1 MDTFLR
7 EINKIRQNREDGS
20 LQILENSI
28 ELIMSYLDSK
38 TFFDNVLK
46 YQLNLLLKTFPDFA
60 VLHHF
65 ISGINQQGN
74 AKREISAFVSGY
86 KRKWHDVERN
96 ISNHFLNN
104 ITVKGSTIL
113 LHSNSRTIHVL
124 FEEIAR
130 RNLSINVLQ
139 TESQPG
145 GEGILQAEYLRKP
158 GFKVILIKED
168 DIVNHLNNIDM
179 FLIGSDRI
187 EPENIINK
195 VGSETIA
202 KLFINVGKPVYVL
215 ADSRKIIREIWP
227 VKSVLFEKVTRKLI
241 TGVITEKG
249 LIL

>member
-1 MDTFLR
+1 
-7 EINKIRQNREDGS
+7 
-20 LQILENSI
+20 
-28 ELIMSYLDSK
+28 MSYLDSK

-46 YQLNLLLKTFPDFA
+46 YQLNLRLKPFPDFA

-74 AKREISAFVSGY
+74 SKREISTFVSSY

-96 ISNHFLNN
+96 ISNHFLNI

-113 LHSNSRTIHVL
+113 LHSNSRTTHVL

-145 GEGILQAEYLRKP
+145 GEGILQAEYLRKL

-168 DIVNHLNNIDM
+168 
-179 FLIGSDRI
+179 
-187 EPENIINK
+187 
-195 VGSETIA
+195 
-202 KLFINVGKPVYVL
+202 
-215 ADSRKIIREIWP
+215 
-227 VKSVLFEKVTRKLI
+227 
-241 TGVITEKG
+241 
-249 LIL
+249 IL